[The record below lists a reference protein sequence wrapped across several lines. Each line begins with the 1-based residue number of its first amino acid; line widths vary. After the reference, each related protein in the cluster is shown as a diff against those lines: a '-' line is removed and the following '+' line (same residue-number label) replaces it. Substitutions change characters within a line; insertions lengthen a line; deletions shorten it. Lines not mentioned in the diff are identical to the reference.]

1 MALTIEIKRDG
12 GDLTVALSGRLNGA
26 TAPELEA
33 KFRPALTSDVENL
46 TLDLGALEYISS
58 AGLRILLAAQ
68 KIMNRPGEMVVRNVS
83 DAVLDVFDV
92 TGVLDYLNIK

>member
-1 MALTIEIKRDG
+1 M
-12 GDLTVALSGRLNGA
+12 
-26 TAPELEA
+26 
-33 KFRPALTSDVENL
+33 ENL

-68 KIMNRPGEMVVRNVS
+68 KIMNRQGEMVVRNVS